1 MHHLLNGKSKNLSLY
16 NMDIINNYINIFIK
30 YLIIYESQT
39 TFFLK
44 PLIMSSENDKTIEN
58 NHKGLKRYMWEGCVF
73 GNKRQRQLFA
83 RPCF

>member
-1 MHHLLNGKSKNLSLY
+1 
-16 NMDIINNYINIFIK
+16 MDIINNYINIFIK

-58 NHKGLKRYMWEGCVF
+58 NHKGLKRYM
-73 GNKRQRQLFA
+73 
-83 RPCF
+83 

>member
-58 NHKGLKRYMWEGCVF
+58 NHKGLKRYM
-73 GNKRQRQLFA
+73 
-83 RPCF
+83 